1 MKIRRGAAPPR
12 LRQTSITINIHIMKK
27 YIVVKVCV
35 ILNQY
40 EIVASYDSEEEAKEY
55 TKMFNKYYETG
66 ETIYA
71 YYELKGN

>member
-1 MKIRRGAAPPR
+1 MLDDNN
-12 LRQTSITINIHIMKK
+12 LRMK

-35 ILNQY
+35 ILNKS

>member
-1 MKIRRGAAPPR
+1 
-12 LRQTSITINIHIMKK
+12 MKK
-27 YIVVKVCV
+27 YVVVKVCA
-35 ILNQY
+35 ILNQS

>member
-1 MKIRRGAAPPR
+1 
-12 LRQTSITINIHIMKK
+12 MKK

-35 ILNQY
+35 IVNQS

-71 YYELKGN
+71 YYELKGNSKIMGRAAPSFATHQ